1 MRNIAISLLLGL
13 AAFQLLGCVELPI
26 GVKAG
31 EPTVRIVTPG
41 NPVRMEPTKHAP
53 VIGIVFGGMEF
64 PAVAKAE
71 FCEFLQVRTP
81 WWGDVWV
88 IGPPEFATFE
98 SGGCADLPDR
108 SLYLQPK
115 G

>member
-1 MRNIAISLLLGL
+1 MRNLTVTLLLG
-13 AAFQLLGCVELPI
+13 FNLLLVTGCAELPI
-26 GVKAG
+26 GVDPDK
-31 EPTVRIVTPG
+31 PYVRIVTPA

-98 SGGCADLPDR
+98 KGGCADLPDR